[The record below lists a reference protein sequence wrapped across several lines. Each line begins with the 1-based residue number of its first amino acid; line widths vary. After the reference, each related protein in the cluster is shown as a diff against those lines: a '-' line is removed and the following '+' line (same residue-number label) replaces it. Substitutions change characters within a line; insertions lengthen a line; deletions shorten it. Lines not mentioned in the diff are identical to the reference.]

1 MVAEMTWTKLNTAS
15 AEARQDALMAARR
28 RFRENRDTFIQANPN
43 GVSNAER
50 QAFDAR
56 RKQAGLEAHEM
67 EMLKERNR
75 GALAEAHER
84 RLGEA
89 ERGME
94 AAKLTSA
101 ADLEAKKY
109 EADAGV
115 SRAEKEWAAR
125 KEIAA
130 GDVAARRYEADARK
144 SIASEE
150 NAGRERIGAASN
162 ASALEVERERTK
174 QAEARSRVELQ
185 QEAAKVQQQRE
196 KALFESR
203 LKTDAALQGKLVT
216 EAGKLMRENPNLT
229 PEEAKEKAKGLLL
242 QGSAASGGLASFRAD

>member
-1 MVAEMTWTKLNTAS
+1 MTRTELNRAS
-15 AEARQDALMAARR
+15 AEARQDALMAARQ
-28 RFRENRDTFIQANPN
+28 RFRENRDAFIQTNPSA
-43 GVSNAER
+43 VSNAER
-50 QAFDAR
+50 RAYDER
-56 RKQAGLEAHEM
+56 RNRAGLEAHEM

-94 AAKLTSA
+94 AARLTSA

-109 EADAGV
+109 ESDAGV

-130 GDVAARRYEADARK
+130 GDVAARKYEADVRSDDA
-144 SIASEE
+144 
-150 NAGRERIGAASN
+150 NAELEVRERMGAAAN

-174 QAEARSRVELQ
+174 QAEARSRIELQ
-185 QEAAKVQQQRE
+185 QEAENRAAARE
-196 KALFESR
+196 KAVFENR
-203 LKTDAALQGKLVT
+203 LKTDAALQGKVAT
-216 EAGKLMRENPNLT
+216 EAGKLIRENPSLT
-229 PEEAKEKAKGLLL
+229 PEEANEKAKRIVM
-242 QGSAASGGLASFRAD
+242 QGGAAGGGLAAYRAD